1 LQSIERT
8 QFLQERL
15 PNNGLWSKRTGEN
28 LMTFTRMI
36 PSLVCVAVL
45 SACATGGQ
53 GSGSSSK
60 TVAAAMSEADAAVM
74 AGQSDKAYA
83 ILKNAS
89 SAFPT
94 DKTPWQ
100 RMAQMRFDAGNYGE
114 AIVNAQEAL
123 ERDPSDTLSNSI
135 AAVAGLRVSTKALAD
150 LSEKNNLSGTVRT
163 EAEDLAKLLRG
174 ALGTDTLVSPG
185 STRTI
190 AKNSAKKPAPRAEPK
205 EPAAAPSRP
214 SPAASSDPFGA
225 LK

>member
-1 LQSIERT
+1 
-8 QFLQERL
+8 
-15 PNNGLWSKRTGEN
+15 
-28 LMTFTRMI
+28 MTFTRLI
-36 PSLVCVAVL
+36 PTLVCVAAL
-45 SACATGGQ
+45 SACATGGE
-53 GSGSSSK
+53 GSGGMPK
-60 TVAAAMSEADAAVM
+60 TSVAAAMSEADAAVL
-74 AGQSDKAYA
+74 AGQTDKAYA

-123 ERDPSDTLSNSI
+123 QRDPGDTLASSI
-135 AAVAGLRVSTKALAD
+135 AAVAGLRVSTRALAD

-163 EAEDLAKLLRG
+163 EAEDLAKLLRS
-174 ALGTDTLVSPG
+174 ALGTETLVSPG

-190 AKNSAKKPAPRAEPK
+190 ARNGARRPAPRAEPH
-205 EPAAAPSRP
+205 EQAAPARQSAP
-214 SPAASSDPFGA
+214 ASSDPFGA

>member
-1 LQSIERT
+1 
-8 QFLQERL
+8 
-15 PNNGLWSKRTGEN
+15 
-28 LMTFTRMI
+28 MTFTRMI
-36 PSLVCVAVL
+36 PPLVCVAVL
-45 SACATGGQ
+45 SACATGQ
-53 GSGSSSK
+53 GDSRAPK
-60 TVAAAMSEADAAVM
+60 ATVAAAMSEADAAVL

-89 SAFPT
+89 STFPT

-100 RMAQMRFDAGNYGE
+100 RMARMRFDAGNYGE

-123 ERDPSDTLSNSI
+123 QRDPGDTESNSI

-150 LSEKNNLSGTVRT
+150 LSEKNNLSGTVRN
-163 EAEDLAKLLRG
+163 EAEDLAKLLRS

-190 AKNSAKKPAPRAEPK
+190 AKNGQKKPAPRPDAREQPAPPK
-205 EPAAAPSRP
+205 QAAAP
-214 SPAASSDPFGA
+214 SSDPFGA